1 VDIDGLQWEKTLIV
15 KPIHQLCYM
24 PRYKFMSINK
34 DTFLKFLNDDQ
45 DSIGIVYREY
55 KNLMYFVISSYVSV
69 KEDVEDVLEDAF
81 LKILSHREDIPGFRQ
96 LKAYIVTTCKHTAL
110 DFIKKQNKLIK
121 TDLIDEIYGSSDTYN
136 EVLSYLQPLLSY
148 TETIVIYYRIVF
160 SMEWK
165 EIVNLTGMSESTLRI
180 KYKSALKK
188 LKENYKKHP
197 SI

>member
-1 VDIDGLQWEKTLIV
+1 MVKCYQVD
-15 KPIHQLCYM
+15 
-24 PRYKFMSINK
+24 
-34 DTFLKFLNDDQ
+34 LKVNEGNALLLVFDAMKRMQ
-45 DSIGIVYREY
+45 RE
-55 KNLMYFVISSYVSV
+55 
-69 KEDVEDVLEDAF
+69 
-81 LKILSHREDIPGFRQ
+81 
-96 LKAYIVTTCKHTAL
+96 
-110 DFIKKQNKLIK
+110 